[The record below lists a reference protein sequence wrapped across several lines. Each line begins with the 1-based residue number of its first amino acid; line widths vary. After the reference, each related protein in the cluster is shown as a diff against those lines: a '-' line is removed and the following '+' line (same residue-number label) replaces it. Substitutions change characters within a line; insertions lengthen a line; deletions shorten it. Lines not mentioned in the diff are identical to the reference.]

1 MEERTIVISSRELVE
16 HAVLSRKKNELV
28 FKKDLLL
35 RSGAKPGDLHLK
47 AIEDEIAAV
56 EQKLLPIAEKLEA
69 ADMVNVVLNR
79 KEIEE
84 YTRQINNYSRAE
96 LEQAVQTKSG
106 YLYEL
111 MKKRAAFVK
120 NNFEKREDI
129 AKLTILLNTIP
140 RREADALR
148 NIIENNEGGEVDVSF
163 LPKEKQQELVN
174 LAARLGRNC
183 VIVSGNFTLDKKK
196 FEFADLRPVD
206 EVQRS
211 IGGRVVWIDASKAAE
226 FDENEKRIAQLL
238 AKIQAKTAEKQ
249 ARKLTEEETVYF
261 EKIQQDYLEALKK
274 RNELAPDVEVTAKV
288 YKKQPPES

>member
-16 HAVLSRKKNELV
+16 HAVLSRKKNELL

-35 RSGAKPGDLHLK
+35 RSGAKPEDLHLK
-47 AIEDEIAAV
+47 AIEEEIAAV

-69 ADMVNVVLNR
+69 ADMIDVVPNR

-84 YTRQINNYSRAE
+84 YTQQINNYSRAE
-96 LEQAVQTKSG
+96 LEQAIKTKSG

-120 NNFEKREDI
+120 NNFEKREDV
-129 AKLTILLNTIP
+129 AKLTILLNTMP
-140 RREADALR
+140 RREAEALR
-148 NIIENNEGGEVDVSF
+148 QIIENNEGAEVDVSF
-163 LPKEKQQELVN
+163 LPREKQQELVN

-183 VIVSGNFTLDKKK
+183 VIVAGNFTLDKKK
-196 FEFADLRPVD
+196 FDFAELRPAD

-211 IGGRVVWIDASKAAE
+211 IGNRTVWIDASKAEE

-249 ARKLTEEETVYF
+249 ARKLTEEEIVYF

-274 RNELAPDVEVTAKV
+274 RNELAPDVELTAKV
-288 YKKQPPES
+288 YKKKPTEN